1 MAKSTKLGKGLGA
14 LLGENAEPEN
24 DKEVVELKLTQI
36 EPNKNQPRK
45 EFDRENLEVLAASI
59 KQHGIIQPLVVQKQ
73 ENGYYTIIA
82 GERRWRAARI
92 AGVKTVPVVVREYA
106 QEKIL
111 EIALVENLQ
120 REDLNP
126 IDEAQ
131 GYQALMDQF
140 HLTQEEISKRVGKSR
155 SAIANMLRLQGLP
168 PAVQK
173 LLKENKLTSGHGRTI
188 ASLDNQEEQMA
199 FAQKIIDD
207 GLSVRAAEEYLK
219 KLQKKPTEKNANK
232 NIETAYLAAENR
244 LASAL
249 GTKVKIINGKKKGK
263 IEIEYFGTEELNR
276 LLKRLEG

>member
-45 EFDRENLEVLAASI
+45 EFGRENLEVLAASI

-92 AGVKTVPVVVREYA
+92 AGIKTVPVVVREYA

-140 HLTQEEISKRVGKSR
+140 HLTQEEISTRVGKSR

-188 ASLDNQEEQMA
+188 ASLDNQAEQIA
-199 FAQKIIDD
+199 FANKIVDD

-219 KLQKKPTEKNANK
+219 KLQKKPAEKKENK

-244 LASAL
+244 LASSL

-276 LLKRLEG
+276 LLKRLES